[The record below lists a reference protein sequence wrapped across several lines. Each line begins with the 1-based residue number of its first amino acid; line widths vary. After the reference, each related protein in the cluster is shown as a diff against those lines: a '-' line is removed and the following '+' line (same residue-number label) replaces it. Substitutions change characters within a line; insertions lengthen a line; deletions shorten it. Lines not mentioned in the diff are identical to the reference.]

1 VTHPSR
7 AVFLSYAS
15 QDAQAAQNLCNALR
29 AAGVEVWFDQS
40 ELRGGDAWDASIRRQ
55 IRECALFVPLISS
68 NTNARSEGYF
78 RLEWKLAVD
87 RSHLMADDQPF
98 LLPLVID
105 GTPDVVARVPDLFRQ
120 RQWMRLHDGQL
131 SPEVIDRLIRLL
143 AVSSAANPTA
153 ESVLTTDSIVLGCAY
168 QPSLGA
174 GLSLTVPGRRGE
186 PGSGTLHR
194 LGVCVLPFANMSGD
208 PEQEYF
214 SDGIT
219 EDVITDL
226 SKISA
231 LWVAA
236 RNTTFTFK
244 GKNVDVL
251 QVARQLKASHVL
263 EGSVRKAGSRVR
275 ITAQLIDGASGG
287 HVWAERYDR
296 DLDDIFAVQDQISEA
311 IVAALKL
318 KLLPEEKKA
327 IEQRGTTNPEAYK
340 LYLMARHSL
349 MGNVGAARSSEAII
363 RLCQRATQIDPNY
376 ARAWAL
382 MGWAQGQLRLMTGRA
397 GDGGLAAAE
406 RALALNPRL
415 AEAHAAKVR
424 VLTSDAQFA
433 EAKTEIEMALELD
446 AESYEVN
453 FAAARWC
460 VATRN
465 HRQAISFFEKA
476 ASETVSDFYAAGM
489 LSSCYLALDDPEGA
503 RVAARRAAE
512 RCERAVVIEPDNGSA
527 MAFLV
532 TALAVLGENER
543 MKEWIERAVLLDPDN
558 LNMRYNLACVLIES
572 SHDNDAGLDM
582 LAFVLERCL
591 ADVVNWVQSDAD
603 LDPVRDH
610 PRFRAMLAAAEARI
624 CANVVTGTLP

>member
-1 VTHPSR
+1 MSASSTP
-7 AVFLSYAS
+7 VFISYAS
-15 QDAQAAQNLCNALR
+15 QDAEVAQRICAALR
-29 AAGVEVWFDQS
+29 QAGLEVWIDQS

-55 IRECALFVPLISS
+55 IRECALFIPLISS
-68 NTNARSEGYF
+68 NTNTRSEGYF

-87 RSHLMADDQPF
+87 RTHLMADDQPF

-105 GTPDVVARVPDLFRQ
+105 DTPDAAARVPDRFRE
-120 RQWMRLHDGQL
+120 RQWMRLHGGQL
-131 SPEVIDRLIRLL
+131 PSEVIGRLVRLL
-143 AVSSAANPTA
+143 ALSSPRASFVATGSAMPGCTDQPQTAA
-153 ESVLTTDSIVLGCAY
+153 LKTTGLR
-168 QPSLGA
+168 A
-174 GLSLTVPGRRGE
+174 GPEVATSQ
-186 PGSGTLHR
+186 R

-236 RNTTFTFK
+236 RNTAFTFK
-244 GKNVDVL
+244 GKNVDVR

-263 EGSVRKAGSRVR
+263 EGSVRKAGRRVR
-275 ITAQLIDGASGG
+275 ITAQLIDGTSGG

-296 DLDDIFAVQDQISEA
+296 DLDDIFALQDQISEA

-349 MGNVGAARSSEAII
+349 MGNVGVARNSEAII
-363 RLCQRATQIDPNY
+363 RLCQRATQIDPTY
-376 ARAWAL
+376 DRAWAL
-382 MGWAQGQLRLMTGRA
+382 MAWAQGQLRLMTGRA

-424 VLTSDAQFA
+424 VLTADAQFA
-433 EAKTEIEMALELD
+433 EAKTEIETALELD
-446 AESYEVN
+446 PESYEVN

-460 VATRN
+460 VAMRN

-476 ASETVSDFYAAGM
+476 ASETVTDFYAAGM
-489 LSSCYLALDDPEGA
+489 LPTCYVAVGDPEGA

-512 RCERAVVIEPDNGSA
+512 RCERAVAIEPDNGSA

-543 MKEWIERAVLLDPDN
+543 MKEWIERAALLDPDN
-558 LNMRYNLACVLIES
+558 LNMRYNLACVLIRIADD
-572 SHDNDAGLDM
+572 HDAGLDM

-591 ADVVNWVQSDAD
+591 ADVLNWLQTDAD

-610 PRFRAMLAAAEARI
+610 PRFRAMLAAAQARLG
-624 CANVVTGTLP
+624 VRS